1 MISWFQK
8 LLGDKQ
14 PTSAIYEGKEV
25 TVYSI
30 TESYAIISYTDDAK
44 GMFSVDPKEL
54 KNLK

>member
-30 TESYAIISYTDDAK
+30 TESYAVISYASDATK
-44 GMFSVDPKEL
+44 MFSVDPKQL